1 MNKIIY
7 LASPYS
13 HEDKH
18 IRELRYLQV
27 TEYTAKQVALGN
39 IVFSP
44 ISYGHIL
51 SEFKDL
57 PTDFKF
63 WENFCFTFLSKCDEM
78 HVLKMDGWDIS
89 NGIDMEEQYCTINNI
104 LIKYIDYEL

>member
-18 IRELRYLQV
+18 VRELRFIQV
-27 TEYTAKQVALGN
+27 TDYAAKQVALGN

-44 ISYGHIL
+44 ITYGQ
-51 SEFKDL
+51 
-57 PTDFKF
+57 
-63 WENFCFTFLSKCDEM
+63 N
-78 HVLKMDGWDIS
+78 
-89 NGIDMEEQYCTINNI
+89 YIN
-104 LIKYIDYEL
+104 